1 MSQARSASS
10 IELEIQALL
19 LHYGQPDLAADALLK
34 KYENEKLTLTEFE
47 ALANFFLQ
55 SGFAATL
62 TDFILKKLDQ
72 PQNVPWGHFVE
83 TLFQS
88 TVAIEPEIKQAMIE
102 GAESQRQLSHLSRSH
117 QLDHFEEEIPRQR
130 LLRRQSFKEHFHKL
144 HEEYFQQLDVLR
156 SQQLHQD
163 EEKLLHKMMALFPND
178 LRVEKSVKDLRE
190 RRAMDFI
197 SKQVPKE
204 QREPAVY
211 YHEPRDPQVQLM
223 LDQIENIMMELLSKE
238 DEGSFSLAVD
248 FAVSQLM
255 WDNEDGAIHMLDQV
269 LERLQKNTI
278 QNTVSTDWLRAE
290 ILLRGRKFVSLLD
303 HLTWLETAYSNDPE
317 TVFSVQYLRAQ
328 ALWGLNQ
335 KFTAI
340 EIIEGLLQARPD
352 YRTAHALLDAW
363 KEDLV

>member
-10 IELEIQALL
+10 LELEIQALL
-19 LHYGQPDLAADALLK
+19 IHYGQPDLAADALLK
-34 KYENEKLTLTEFE
+34 KYENEKLSLAEFE
-47 ALANFFLQ
+47 SLAAFFLK
-55 SGFAATL
+55 SGFSATL
-62 TDFILKKLDQ
+62 TDFILKKLDS
-72 PQNVPWGHFVE
+72 PQSVPWGHFVE
-83 TLFQS
+83 ALFQS
-88 TVAIEPEIKQAMIE
+88 SVAIEPEIKQALIE
-102 GAESQRQLSHLSRSH
+102 GSESQRQLSHLARSH
-117 QLDHFEEEIPRQR
+117 QLDHFEEEIVRQR
-130 LLRRQSFKEHFHKL
+130 ELRRKALKDQQQKIYDD
-144 HEEYFQQLDVLR
+144 YFQQLDVLK

-163 EEKLLHKMMALFPND
+163 EEKLLQKMAQLFPRD
-178 LRVEKSVKDLRE
+178 GGVEKAWRDLRE

-197 SKQVPKE
+197 SKQVPKD
-204 QREPAVY
+204 QRVPPVY

-223 LDQIENIMMELLSKE
+223 LDQIEQVMGDLLAQESE
-238 DEGSFSLAVD
+238 DSFWLAVD

-255 WDNEDGAIHMLDQV
+255 WDNEEGAIHLLDQV
-269 LERLQKNTI
+269 LERLQKSTL
-278 QNTVSTDWLRAE
+278 QNTVPTDWLRAE

-303 HLTWLETAYSNDPE
+303 HLTWLETAYANDPE

-363 KEDLV
+363 KEDLS

>member
-10 IELEIQALL
+10 LELEIQALL
-19 LHYGQPDLAADALLK
+19 IHYGQPDLAADALLK
-34 KYENEKLTLTEFE
+34 KYETEKLSLAEFE
-47 ALANFFLQ
+47 ALAAFFLK
-55 SGFAATL
+55 SGFSATL
-62 TDFILKKLDQ
+62 TDFILKKLDS
-72 PQNVPWGHFVE
+72 PQNIPWGHFVE
-83 TLFQS
+83 ALFQAS
-88 TVAIEPEIKQAMIE
+88 AAVEPEIKQALIE
-102 GAESQRQLSHLSRSH
+102 GAESQRQLSHLARSH
-117 QLDHFEEEIPRQR
+117 QLDHFEEEIVRQR
-130 LLRRQSFKEHFHKL
+130 ELRRKA
-144 HEEYFQQLDVLR
+144 YFDRQQKVYNDFFEQLDVLK

-163 EEKLLHKMMALFPND
+163 EEKLLQKMGQLFPND
-178 LRVEKSVKDLRE
+178 LRVKESLRDLRE

-197 SKQVPKE
+197 SKQVPKD
-204 QREPAVY
+204 QRVPPIY

-223 LDQIENIMMELLSKE
+223 LDQIEQVMSDLLKHE
-238 DEGSFSLAVD
+238 DSFGLAVD

-255 WDNEDGAIHMLDQV
+255 WDNEEGAIHLLDQV
-269 LERLQKNTI
+269 LERLQKNTV

-303 HLTWLETAYSNDPE
+303 HLTWLETAYANDPE

-363 KEDLV
+363 KEDLS